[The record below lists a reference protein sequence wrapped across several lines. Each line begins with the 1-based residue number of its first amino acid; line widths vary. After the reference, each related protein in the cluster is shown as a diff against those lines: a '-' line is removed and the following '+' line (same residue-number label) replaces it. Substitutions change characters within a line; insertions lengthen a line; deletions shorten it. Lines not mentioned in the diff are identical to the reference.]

1 MASHPWYSR
10 QGSLLPPEFPS
21 ITRLLLAGLSGAI
34 LSLSFYGW
42 HPSFY
47 SWFCLAILLFSL
59 LGAQARVAFFC
70 GFLHGLVFVVTCVS
84 WVAEVLSVHGGMSV
98 AAGWAVLL
106 LIATVWGCSIG
117 LYTWMVQRLSL
128 QGIGLALFGAPFLWI
143 STEVLRAYLPEISF
157 PWGLL
162 GYPAAGNPA
171 LVQLTTITGIY
182 GISFLIAVFNSLLV
196 WIVASSLEKRKKRL
210 VVVSAVLLILLGVQI
225 FGPRFVPTASASHVA
240 RVVQPN
246 FPENEGYVGDWYADH
261 KADMAELERLS
272 LRPST
277 GPQQPDLLVW
287 PEAPAPFSFQ
297 DPHFGPY
304 ISHLATEFRHPVMV
318 GIIDWKPV
326 LESGKGIPRTG
337 LVPYNSAAML
347 NSIGQK
353 TFTYDKIHLVP
364 FGEYE
369 PFPLIHQ
376 VVTSVSEEVGGF
388 RKGTARNVGH
398 LSNGNTF
405 SIFICYEA
413 IYAGEIRQ
421 FANNGAQ
428 LLINISNDG
437 WFGKSAAAEQ
447 HLRMAR
453 VRAVENRRWL
463 IRDTNSGITAAID
476 PYGNVT
482 RVMHRDTRDA
492 ADLPYDFRT
501 DKSVYT
507 RFGDWFAWMCV
518 GVSAILVLLTFRK
531 AKSPSLAR
539 ASQIPHDS

>member
-1 MASHPWYSR
+1 MASLPWCSNL
-10 QGSLLPPEFPS
+10 GSLLPPEFS
-21 ITRLLLAGLSGAI
+21 AIARLIIAALSGAI
-34 LSLSFYGW
+34 LSLSFYGAY
-42 HPSFY
+42 PSFY
-47 SWFCLAILLFSL
+47 PWFCLAILLFSL
-59 LGAQARVAFFC
+59 LGARARVAFLC
-70 GFLHGLVFVVTCVS
+70 GFLHGLIFVVTCVP

-117 LYTWMVQRLSL
+117 LFTWMVQRLGQ
-128 QGIGLALFGAPFLWI
+128 QGIGFALFGAPFLWI

-182 GISFLIAVFNSLLV
+182 GLSFLAAVFNSLLV
-196 WIVASSLEKRKKRL
+196 WILASPSEKRKSRL
-210 VVVSAVLLILLGVQI
+210 AVVATVLVILLAAEI
-225 FGPRFVPTASASHVA
+225 LGPHFVPAATASHVA

-246 FPENEGYVGDWYADH
+246 FPENEQYVGDWYVDH
-261 KADMAELERLS
+261 KADMAELEQLS
-272 LRPST
+272 LRRSP
-277 GPQQPDLLVW
+277 GAQQPDLLVW

-304 ISHLATEFRHPVMV
+304 ISRLATEFQHPVIV
-318 GIIDWKPV
+318 GIIDWKPI

-388 RKGTARNVGH
+388 RKGKDRNVGRFP
-398 LSNGNTF
+398 NGNAF

-421 FANNGAQ
+421 FTNNGAQ

-437 WFGKSAAAEQ
+437 WFGKSEAAEQ

-463 IRDTNSGITAAID
+463 IRDTNSGITASVD
-476 PYGNVT
+476 PYGNVK
-482 RVMHRDTRDA
+482 RVMRRDTRDS

-501 DKSVYT
+501 DKTIYT

-518 GVSAILVLLTFRK
+518 GVSAILVSLTFRK
-531 AKSPSLAR
+531 AKSPGLAR
-539 ASQIPHDS
+539 APQIPHDS

>member
-1 MASHPWYSR
+1 MASRPWFSPL
-10 QGSLLPPEFPS
+10 GWLLPPEFPA
-21 ITRLLLAGLSGAI
+21 IARFFLAALSGAV
-34 LSLSFYGW
+34 LSLSFYGA

-47 SWFCLAILLFSL
+47 SWFCLAILLFSI
-59 LGAQARVAFFC
+59 LGARARVAFIC
-70 GFLHGLVFVVTCVS
+70 GYLHGLIFVVTCVP
-84 WVAEVLSVHGGMSV
+84 WVAEVLSVHGGMSA

-117 LYTWMVQRLSL
+117 LFAWIVQRLS
-128 QGIGLALFGAPFLWI
+128 QQRMGLALLGAPFLWI
-143 STEVLRAYLPEISF
+143 STEVFRAYLPEISF
-157 PWGLL
+157 PWALL

-171 LVQLTTITGIY
+171 LVQVTTITGIY
-182 GISFLIAVFNSLLV
+182 GVSFLVAVFNALLI
-196 WIVASSLEKRKKRL
+196 WIVASPTAKRKNRVL
-210 VVVSAVLLILLGVQI
+210 VVAATLVLLFAVQI
-225 FGPRFVPTASASHVA
+225 VGPRFVPTATASHVA

-246 FPENEGYVGDWYADH
+246 FPESEGYAGDWYADH
-261 KADMAELERLS
+261 KADMAELEQLS
-272 LRPST
+272 LRRSP
-277 GPQQPDLLVW
+277 GLRQPDLLVW

-304 ISHLATEFRHPVMV
+304 ISRLATEFQHPVVV
-318 GIIDWKPV
+318 GVIDWKPI

-347 NSIGQK
+347 NPIGQEA
-353 TFTYDKIHLVP
+353 FLYDKIHLVP

-388 RKGTARNVGH
+388 RKGTARNVGRF
-398 LSNGNTF
+398 SNGNTF
-405 SIFICYEA
+405 STFICYEA

-428 LLINISNDG
+428 LLINVSNDG
-437 WFGKSAAAEQ
+437 WFGKSEAAEQ

-482 RVMHRDTRDA
+482 RVMQRDTRDA

-501 DKSVYT
+501 DKTIYT

-518 GVSAILVLLTFRK
+518 AVSAILVLLTFRK
-531 AKSPSLAR
+531 AKSPGVAR
-539 ASQIPHDS
+539 APQTPHDS

>member
-1 MASHPWYSR
+1 MASRPWHPR
-10 QGSLLPPEFPS
+10 PGQLLPPEFPA
-21 ITRLLLAGLSGAI
+21 IARLLLAALSGAI
-34 LSLSFYGW
+34 LSLSFYGA
-42 HPSFY
+42 HSSFY
-47 SWFCLAILLFSL
+47 SWFCLAVLLVSL
-59 LGAQARVAFFC
+59 LGAHARVAFFC
-70 GFLHGLVFVVTCVS
+70 GYLHGLIFVITCVP

-106 LIATVWGCSIG
+106 LIATVWGCAIG
-117 LYTWMVQRLSL
+117 LYTWMVQRLSQ

-143 STEVLRAYLPEISF
+143 STEVFRAYLPEISF
-157 PWGLL
+157 PWALL

-171 LVQLTTITGIY
+171 LLQLTTITGIY
-182 GISFLIAVFNSLLV
+182 GVSFLVAGYNSLLIWV
-196 WIVASSLEKRKKRL
+196 LSSQPEKRKSRL
-210 VVVSAVLLILLGVQI
+210 MVVATVLVILLTIQA
-225 FGPRFVPTASASHVA
+225 FGPRFVPSASASHLA

-246 FPENEGYVGDWYADH
+246 FPENMQYVGDWYADH
-261 KADMAELERLS
+261 KADMAELEQLS
-272 LRPST
+272 LRRSP
-277 GPQQPDLLVW
+277 GAQQPDLLVW

-304 ISHLATEFRHPVMV
+304 ISRLATEFQHPVVV
-318 GIIDWKPV
+318 GIIDWKPIN
-326 LESGKGIPRTG
+326 ESGKGIPRTG
-337 LVPYNSAAML
+337 LLPYNSAAVL
-347 NSIGQK
+347 NSIGQR
-353 TFTYDKIHLVP
+353 TFLYDKIHLVP

-388 RKGTARNVGH
+388 RRGKERNVGRF
-398 LSNGNTF
+398 SNGNTF

-437 WFGKSAAAEQ
+437 WFGKSEAAEQ

-463 IRDTNSGITAAID
+463 IRDTNSGITASID
-476 PYGNVT
+476 PYGNVQ
-482 RVMHRDTRDA
+482 RVIQRDTRDA

-501 DKSVYT
+501 DKTIYT

-518 GVSAILVLLTFRK
+518 GVSVILVLLTFRK
-531 AKSPSLAR
+531 AKSPGLVR
-539 ASQIPHDS
+539 ATQTPHDS

>member
-1 MASHPWYSR
+1 MASRPWYSTL
-10 QGSLLPPEFPS
+10 GSLLPPEFPAV
-21 ITRLLLAGLSGAI
+21 IRLIIAALSGAI
-34 LSLSFYGW
+34 LSLSYYGV
-42 HPSFY
+42 HSSFY
-47 SWFCLAILLFSL
+47 SWFCLGLLLFSL
-59 LGAQARVAFFC
+59 LGARARVAFFC
-70 GFLHGLVFVVTCVS
+70 GFLHGLIFVLTCVS
-84 WVAEVLSVHGGMSV
+84 WVAEVLAVHGGMSV

-117 LYTWMVQRLSL
+117 LFTWMVQRLSQ

-182 GISFLIAVFNSLLV
+182 GISFVVTVFNSLLI
-196 WIVASSLEKRKKRL
+196 WILASPPEKRKSRL
-210 VVVSAVLLILLGVQI
+210 ALIAGVLAVLLGVQS
-225 FGPRFVPTASASHVA
+225 FGPRFVPKAKAGHVA

-246 FPENEGYVGDWYADH
+246 FPENMQYVGDWYAEH
-261 KADMAELERLS
+261 KADMAELEQLS
-272 LRPST
+272 LRRSA
-277 GPQQPDLLVW
+277 GAQQPDLLVW

-304 ISHLATEFRHPVMV
+304 ISHLATEFQHPVIV
-318 GIIDWKPV
+318 GIIDWKPI
-326 LESGKGIPRTG
+326 LESSRGIPRTG

-347 NSIGQK
+347 NPIGQK
-353 TFTYDKIHLVP
+353 TFMYDKIHLVP

-388 RKGTARNVGH
+388 RKGRERNVGRF
-398 LSNGNTF
+398 SNGNTF

-437 WFGKSAAAEQ
+437 WFGKSEAAEQ
-447 HLRMAR
+447 HIGMAR

-463 IRDTNSGITAAID
+463 IRDTNSGITASID
-476 PYGNVT
+476 PYGNVL
-482 RVMHRDTRDA
+482 RVMQRDTRDS
-492 ADLPYDFRT
+492 ADLPYNFRS
-501 DKSVYT
+501 DKTIYT

-531 AKSPSLAR
+531 AK
-539 ASQIPHDS
+539 

>member
-1 MASHPWYSR
+1 
-10 QGSLLPPEFPS
+10 
-21 ITRLLLAGLSGAI
+21 
-34 LSLSFYGW
+34 
-42 HPSFY
+42 
-47 SWFCLAILLFSL
+47 LLFSL
-59 LGAQARVAFFC
+59 LGARARVAFFC
-70 GFLHGLVFVVTCVS
+70 GFLHGLIFVLTCVS
-84 WVAEVLSVHGGMSV
+84 WVAEVLSVHGGMSG

-106 LIATVWGCSIG
+106 LIATIWGCSIG
-117 LYTWMVQRLSL
+117 LSTWMVERLSQ

-182 GISFLIAVFNSLLV
+182 GVSFLAAGFNSLLI
-196 WIVASSLEKRKKRL
+196 WILACPSEKRKIRLAVVVAVLVIL
-210 VVVSAVLLILLGVQI
+210 VVVQI
-225 FGPRFVPTASASHVA
+225 AGPRFVPTATATHVA

-246 FPENEGYVGDWYADH
+246 FPENMQYVGDWYADH
-261 KADMAELERLS
+261 KADLAELEHLS
-272 LRPST
+272 LRRSPGS
-277 GPQQPDLLVW
+277 QQPDLLVW

-304 ISHLATEFRHPVMV
+304 ISRLATEFQHPVVV
-318 GIIDWKPV
+318 GIIDWKPI

-337 LVPYNSAAML
+337 LVPYNSAAVL
-347 NSIGQK
+347 NSIGQR
-353 TFTYDKIHLVP
+353 TFLYDKIHLVP

-388 RKGTARNVGH
+388 RKGRERNVGRF
-398 LSNGNTF
+398 SNGSTF

-421 FANNGAQ
+421 FADNGAQ

-437 WFGKSAAAEQ
+437 WFGKSEAAEQ

-463 IRDTNSGITAAID
+463 VRDTNSGITAAID

-482 RVMHRDTRDA
+482 RALQRDTRAA
-492 ADLPYDFRT
+492 ADLPYDFRA
-501 DKSVYT
+501 DKTLYT

-531 AKSPSLAR
+531 AKSPGTVR
-539 ASQIPHDS
+539 APQTPHDS

>member
-1 MASHPWYSR
+1 MASRPWYSHL
-10 QGSLLPPEFPS
+10 GSLFPPEFPV
-21 ITRLLLAGLSGAI
+21 IARLLVAALSGAV
-34 LSLSFYGW
+34 LSLSFYGT
-42 HPSFY
+42 HPSSY
-47 SWFCLAILLFSL
+47 SWFCLAILLVSL
-59 LGAQARVAFFC
+59 LGERARVAFFC
-70 GFLHGLVFVVTCVS
+70 GFLHGLIFVLTCVS
-84 WVAEVLSVHGGMSV
+84 WVAEVLSVHGGMSA

-117 LYTWMVQRLSL
+117 LFTWMVQRLSQ

-182 GISFLIAVFNSLLV
+182 GVSFLVAVFNSLLI
-196 WIVASSLEKRKKRL
+196 WILASPSEKKKNRLALVA
-210 VVVSAVLLILLGVQI
+210 AVMVALFAVQD
-225 FGPRFVPTASASHVA
+225 FGPRFVPTAPASHIA

-246 FPENEGYVGDWYADH
+246 FPENMQYVGDWYAEH
-261 KADMAELERLS
+261 KADMAELEQLS
-272 LRPST
+272 LRRSP
-277 GPQQPDLLVW
+277 GVQQPDLLVW

-297 DPHFGPY
+297 DPRFGPY
-304 ISHLATEFRHPVMV
+304 ISRLATEFQHPVVV
-318 GIIDWKPV
+318 GVIDWKPV
-326 LESGKGIPRTG
+326 LESGRGIPRTG

-347 NSIGQK
+347 NPIGQMA
-353 TFTYDKIHLVP
+353 FLYDKIHLVP

-388 RKGTARNVGH
+388 RKGKERNVGRF
-398 LSNGNTF
+398 SNGNTF

-437 WFGKSAAAEQ
+437 WFGKSEAAEQ

-463 IRDTNSGITAAID
+463 IRDTNSGITASID
-476 PYGNVT
+476 PYGNVK
-482 RVMHRDTRDA
+482 RVMRRDTRDA

-501 DKSVYT
+501 DMTIYA

-531 AKSPSLAR
+531 AKSPGLTR
-539 ASQIPHDS
+539 APQTPHDS

>member
-1 MASHPWYSR
+1 MASRPWFSPL
-10 QGSLLPPEFPS
+10 GWLLPPEFPA
-21 ITRLLLAGLSGAI
+21 IARFFLAALSGAV
-34 LSLSFYGW
+34 LSLSFYGA

-47 SWFCLAILLFSL
+47 SWFCLAILLFSI
-59 LGAQARVAFFC
+59 LGARARVAFIC
-70 GFLHGLVFVVTCVS
+70 GYLHGLIFVVTCVP
-84 WVAEVLSVHGGMSV
+84 WVAEVLSVHGGMSA

-117 LYTWMVQRLSL
+117 LFAWMVQRLS
-128 QGIGLALFGAPFLWI
+128 QQEMGLALLGAPFLWI
-143 STEVLRAYLPEISF
+143 STEVFRAYLPEISF
-157 PWGLL
+157 PWALL

-171 LVQLTTITGIY
+171 LVQITTITGIY
-182 GISFLIAVFNSLLV
+182 GISFLVAVFNALLI
-196 WIVASSLEKRKKRL
+196 WIVASPPAKRKNRGM
-210 VVVSAVLLILLGVQI
+210 VVTAILVLLFAVQI
-225 FGPRFVPTASASHVA
+225 VGPRFVPTAPASHIA

-246 FPENEGYVGDWYADH
+246 FPETEGYAGDWYADH
-261 KADMAELERLS
+261 KADVTELEQLS
-272 LRPST
+272 LRRSP
-277 GPQQPDLLVW
+277 GLRQPDLLVW

-304 ISHLATEFRHPVMV
+304 ISRLATEFQHPVVV
-318 GIIDWKPV
+318 GVIDWKPIV
-326 LESGKGIPRTG
+326 ESRKGIPRTG

-347 NSIGQK
+347 NPIGQEA
-353 TFTYDKIHLVP
+353 FLYDKIHLVP

-376 VVTSVSEEVGGF
+376 VVSSVSQEVGGF
-388 RKGTARNVGH
+388 RKGTARNVGRF
-398 LSNGNTF
+398 SNGNTF
-405 SIFICYEA
+405 STFICYEA

-428 LLINISNDG
+428 LLINVSNDG
-437 WFGKSAAAEQ
+437 WFGKSEAAEQ

-482 RVMHRDTRDA
+482 RVMQRDTRAA

-501 DKSVYT
+501 DKTIYT

-518 GVSAILVLLTFRK
+518 AVSAILVLLTFRK
-531 AKSPSLAR
+531 AKSPGVAR
-539 ASQIPHDS
+539 APQTPHDS

>member
-1 MASHPWYSR
+1 MVSLPWYSHLV
-10 QGSLLPPEFPS
+10 SLLPPEFPA
-21 ITRLLLAGLSGAI
+21 IVRLMIAALSGAI
-34 LSLSFYGW
+34 LSLSFYGA
-42 HPSFY
+42 HPSIY

-59 LGAQARVAFFC
+59 LGARARVAFFC
-70 GFLHGLVFVVTCVS
+70 GFLHGLIFVLTCVS

-98 AAGWAVLL
+98 PAGWAVLL
-106 LIATVWGCSIG
+106 LIATIWGCSIG
-117 LYTWMVQRLSL
+117 LATWMVQRLSR
-128 QGIGLALFGAPFLWI
+128 QGIGLALIGAPFLWI

-182 GISFLIAVFNSLLV
+182 GVSFLVAVFNSLLI
-196 WIVASSLEKRKKRL
+196 WILASPSDKRKVRL
-210 VVVSAVLLILLGVQI
+210 AVVFAVIVILVLVQI
-225 FGPRFVPTASASHVA
+225 AGPRFVLTASAGHIA

-246 FPENEGYVGDWYADH
+246 FPENMQYVGDWYADH
-261 KADMAELERLS
+261 KADMTELEQFS
-272 LRPST
+272 LRRSI
-277 GPQQPDLLVW
+277 GSQQPDLLVW

-304 ISHLATEFRHPVMV
+304 ISRLATEFQHPVVV
-318 GIIDWKPV
+318 GIIDWKPI
-326 LESGKGIPRTG
+326 LESGRGISRTG
-337 LVPYNSAAML
+337 LVPYNSAAVL
-347 NSIGQK
+347 NSIGQR
-353 TFTYDKIHLVP
+353 TFLYDKIHLVP

-376 VVTSVSEEVGGF
+376 VVASVSEEVGGF
-388 RKGTARNVGH
+388 RKGRERNVGRF
-398 LSNGNTF
+398 SNGNTF

-437 WFGKSAAAEQ
+437 WFGKSEAAEQ

-482 RVMHRDTRDA
+482 RAMQRDTRDA
-492 ADLPYDFRT
+492 ADLPYDFRA
-501 DKSVYT
+501 DKTIYT

-518 GVSAILVLLTFRK
+518 LVSAILVMLTFRK
-531 AKSPSLAR
+531 VKSPGLAR
-539 ASQIPHDS
+539 APHTPHDS

>member
-1 MASHPWYSR
+1 MSSRPWYSSL
-10 QGSLLPPEFPS
+10 GPLLPPKIPL
-21 ITRLLLAGLSGAI
+21 IVRPILAALSGAI
-34 LSLSFYGW
+34 LSLSFYGA
-42 HPSFY
+42 HPSFF
-47 SWFCLAILLFSL
+47 SWFCPAILLLSL
-59 LGAQARVAFFC
+59 LGARARVAFFC
-70 GFLHGLVFVVTCVS
+70 GFLHGLIFVLTCVS

-106 LIATVWGCSIG
+106 LIATIWGCSIG
-117 LYTWMVQRLSL
+117 LFTWMVQRLSR
-128 QGIGLALFGAPFLWI
+128 QGTGLALFGAPFLWI

-182 GISFLIAVFNSLLV
+182 GVSFLVAAFNSLLV
-196 WIVASSLEKRKKRL
+196 WILASPSEKRKSRL
-210 VVVSAVLLILLGVQI
+210 ATVGAVVVILLAAQI
-225 FGPRFVPTASASHVA
+225 LGPRFVPTAPASHLA

-246 FPENEGYVGDWYADH
+246 FPENMQYVGDWYADH
-261 KADMAELERLS
+261 KADMAELEQLS
-272 LRPST
+272 LRRSP
-277 GPQQPDLLVW
+277 GAQQPDLLVW

-304 ISHLATEFRHPVMV
+304 IARLATEFQHPVIV
-318 GIIDWKPV
+318 GIIDWKPI

-347 NSIGQK
+347 NSSGQK
-353 TFTYDKIHLVP
+353 TFLYDKIHLVP

-388 RKGTARNVGH
+388 RKGRERNVGRF
-398 LSNGNTF
+398 SNGGTF

-421 FANNGAQ
+421 FANSGAQ
-428 LLINISNDG
+428 LLLNISNDG
-437 WFGKSAAAEQ
+437 WFGKSEAAEQ

-463 IRDTNSGITAAID
+463 IRDTNSGITASVD
-476 PYGNVT
+476 PYGNVN
-482 RVMHRDTRDA
+482 RVMQRDARDA
-492 ADLPYDFRT
+492 ADLPFDFRT
-501 DKSVYT
+501 DKTIYT

-518 GVSAILVLLTFRK
+518 GVSAILVVLTFRK
-531 AKSPSLAR
+531 AKSPGSVGAH
-539 ASQIPHDS
+539 QTPHDS

>member
-1 MASHPWYSR
+1 MVSLPWYLPLVR
-10 QGSLLPPEFPS
+10 LLPPEFPA
-21 ITRLLLAGLSGAI
+21 IARFALAALSGAI
-34 LSLSFYGW
+34 LSLSFYGA
-42 HPSFY
+42 HPSIY

-59 LGAQARVAFFC
+59 LGARARVAFFC
-70 GFLHGLVFVVTCVS
+70 GFLHGLIFVLTCVS

-98 AAGWAVLL
+98 PAGWAVLL
-106 LIATVWGCSIG
+106 LIATIWGCSIG
-117 LYTWMVQRLSL
+117 LATWMVQRLSR

-182 GISFLIAVFNSLLV
+182 GVSFLVAVFNSLLI
-196 WIVASSLEKRKKRL
+196 WILASPSDKRKVRL
-210 VVVSAVLLILLGVQI
+210 AVVFAVIVILVLVQI
-225 FGPRFVPTASASHVA
+225 AGPRFVLTASAGHIA

-246 FPENEGYVGDWYADH
+246 FPENMQYVGDWYADH
-261 KADMAELERLS
+261 KADMTELEQFS
-272 LRPST
+272 LRRSI
-277 GPQQPDLLVW
+277 GSQQPDLLVW

-304 ISHLATEFRHPVMV
+304 ISRLATEFQHPVVV
-318 GIIDWKPV
+318 GIIDWKPI
-326 LESGKGIPRTG
+326 LESGRGISRTG
-337 LVPYNSAAML
+337 LVPYNSAAVL
-347 NSIGQK
+347 NSIGQR
-353 TFTYDKIHLVP
+353 TFLYDKIHLVP

-376 VVTSVSEEVGGF
+376 VVASVSEEVGGF
-388 RKGTARNVGH
+388 RKGRERNVGRF
-398 LSNGNTF
+398 SNGNTF

-437 WFGKSAAAEQ
+437 WFGKSEAAEQ

-482 RVMHRDTRDA
+482 RAMQRDTRDA
-492 ADLPYDFRT
+492 ADLPYDVRA
-501 DKSVYT
+501 DKTIYT

-518 GVSAILVLLTFRK
+518 LVSAILVMLTFRK
-531 AKSPSLAR
+531 VKSPGLAR
-539 ASQIPHDS
+539 APHTPHDS

>member
-1 MASHPWYSR
+1 
-10 QGSLLPPEFPS
+10 
-21 ITRLLLAGLSGAI
+21 
-34 LSLSFYGW
+34 
-42 HPSFY
+42 
-47 SWFCLAILLFSL
+47 
-59 LGAQARVAFFC
+59 
-70 GFLHGLVFVVTCVS
+70 LHGLIFVLTCVS
-84 WVAEVLSVHGGMSV
+84 WVAEVLSVHGGMSA
-98 AAGWAVLL
+98 AAGWAVLF
-106 LIATVWGCSIG
+106 LIATVWACSIG
-117 LYTWMVQRLSL
+117 LFTWMVQRLS
-128 QGIGLALFGAPFLWI
+128 QKGIGLALFGAPFLWI
-143 STEVLRAYLPEISF
+143 STEVFRAYLPEISF

-171 LVQLTTITGIY
+171 LVQLSTITGIY
-182 GISFLIAVFNSLLV
+182 GVSFLVAVFNSLLI
-196 WIVASSLEKRKKRL
+196 WILASPSEKRKNRL
-210 VVVSAVLLILLGVQI
+210 AIVAAVLVILLAVQI
-225 FGPRFVPTASASHVA
+225 VGPRFVPTAAANHVA

-246 FPENEGYVGDWYADH
+246 FPENMQYVGDWYADH
-261 KADMAELERLS
+261 KADMAELEQLS
-272 LRPST
+272 LRRSP
-277 GPQQPDLLVW
+277 GAQQPDLLVW

-304 ISHLATEFRHPVMV
+304 ISRLATEFQHPVIV
-318 GIIDWKPV
+318 GIIDWKPI

-347 NSIGQK
+347 NNIGQK
-353 TFTYDKIHLVP
+353 TFLYDKIHLVP

-388 RKGTARNVGH
+388 HEGKERNVGRF
-398 LSNGNTF
+398 SDGSTF

-437 WFGKSAAAEQ
+437 WFGKSEAAEQ

-463 IRDTNSGITAAID
+463 IRDTNSGITASID
-476 PYGNVT
+476 PYGNVF
-482 RVMHRDTRDA
+482 RAMQRDTRDA

-501 DKSVYT
+501 GKTIYT

-531 AKSPSLAR
+531 AKSPGLVR
-539 ASQIPHDS
+539 APQTPHDS

>member
-1 MASHPWYSR
+1 MAPRPWYSFL
-10 QGSLLPPEFPS
+10 GSLLPPEFPA
-21 ITRLLLAGLSGAI
+21 IARLLLAALSGAV
-34 LSLSFYGW
+34 LSLSFYGA
-42 HPSFY
+42 HHSFY

-59 LGAQARVAFFC
+59 LGARARVAFFC
-70 GFLHGLVFVVTCVS
+70 GFLHGLIFVLTCVS
-84 WVAEVLSVHGGMSV
+84 WVAEVLSVHGGMST

-117 LYTWMVQRLSL
+117 LFTWMVQRLS
-128 QGIGLALFGAPFLWI
+128 QKGIGLALIGAPFLWI

-182 GISFLIAVFNSLLV
+182 GVSFLVAVFNSLLI
-196 WIVASSLEKRKKRL
+196 WILASPSEKKKNRLALVA
-210 VVVSAVLLILLGVQI
+210 AVMVALFAVQD
-225 FGPRFVPTASASHVA
+225 FGPRFVPTAAASHIA

-246 FPENEGYVGDWYADH
+246 FPENMQYVGDWYAEH
-261 KADMAELERLS
+261 KADMAELEQLS
-272 LRPST
+272 LRRSP
-277 GPQQPDLLVW
+277 GAQQPDLLVW

-297 DPHFGPY
+297 DPRFGPY
-304 ISHLATEFRHPVMV
+304 ISRLATEFQHPVVV
-318 GIIDWKPV
+318 GVIDWKPV

-347 NSIGQK
+347 NPIGQK
-353 TFTYDKIHLVP
+353 AFLYDKIHLVP

-388 RKGTARNVGH
+388 RKGKERNVGRF
-398 LSNGNTF
+398 SSGNTF

-437 WFGKSAAAEQ
+437 WFGKSEAAEQ

-463 IRDTNSGITAAID
+463 IRDTNSGITASID
-476 PYGNVT
+476 PYGNVK
-482 RVMHRDTRDA
+482 RVMQRDTRDA

-501 DKSVYT
+501 DKTIYT

-518 GVSAILVLLTFRK
+518 VVSAILVLLTFRK
-531 AKSPSLAR
+531 AKSPGLAR
-539 ASQIPHDS
+539 APQTPHDS

>member
-1 MASHPWYSR
+1 MASPPWYSR
-10 QGSLLPPEFPS
+10 LGLLLAPEFPV
-21 ITRLLLAGLSGAI
+21 IPRLFLAALSGAI
-34 LSLSFYGW
+34 LSLSFYGA

-59 LGAQARVAFFC
+59 LGARARVAFFC
-70 GFLHGLVFVVTCVS
+70 GFLHGLIFVLTCVS
-84 WVAEVLSVHGGMSV
+84 WVAEVLSVHGGMSA

-117 LYTWMVQRLSL
+117 LFTWMVQRLS
-128 QGIGLALFGAPFLWI
+128 QRGIGLALFGAPFLWI

-182 GISFLIAVFNSLLV
+182 GVSFLVAAFNSLLL
-196 WIVASSLEKRKKRL
+196 WILASPSEKRARRLAAVASLF
-210 VVVSAVLLILLGVQI
+210 AILLAVEV
-225 FGPRFVPTASASHVA
+225 FGPRFVPTAASSHVA
-240 RVVQPN
+240 HVVQPN
-246 FPENEGYVGDWYADH
+246 FPENEQYVGDWYADH
-261 KADMAELERLS
+261 KADMAELEQLS
-272 LRPST
+272 LRRSP
-277 GPQQPDLLVW
+277 GAPQPDLLVW

-304 ISHLATEFRHPVMV
+304 VSRLATEFQHPVVV
-318 GIIDWKPV
+318 GIIDWKPI
-326 LESGKGIPRTG
+326 LENGKGIPRTG
-337 LVPYNSAAML
+337 LVPYNSAAVL
-347 NSIGQK
+347 NNIGQR
-353 TFTYDKIHLVP
+353 TFLYDKIHLVP

-388 RKGTARNVGH
+388 RKGEERNVGR
-398 LSNGNTF
+398 LPNGNTF

-447 HLRMAR
+447 HIRMAR

-463 IRDTNSGITAAID
+463 IRDTNSGITASVD
-476 PYGNVT
+476 PYGNVK
-482 RVMHRDTRDA
+482 RVMQRDTRDA

-501 DKSVYT
+501 DKTIYT

-531 AKSPSLAR
+531 AKSPGTVR
-539 ASQIPHDS
+539 APQTRHDS